1 MEFLLVNIRVSVAA
15 VRPADC
21 CYSGTSASF
30 NFSVVVSKYRKSQIC
45 CRFEDTFP
53 DLRWKQL
60 ISIWSISSCGSSE
73 FQHFVLWQGFLSA
86 VDTHFNTEPLHD
98 PHDQTSPSSLQIYY
112 YSLGFPQTGRPC
124 VHILVIVSSVLTS
137 LKEAGGDF
145 SWVNFS
151 FYFIFCGFNGGNTTT
166 FVYRG
171 LQIQQNIKVPC
182 WSFSRTADKNCIF
195 YLVSYA
201 NISVSFLSQSWVNWT
216 ELLDMNWNWKKYAA
230 SVWHFTFTAIQ
241 CCTTL

>member
-1 MEFLLVNIRVSVAA
+1 MAHLNFNISLLLFW
-15 VRPADC
+15 
-21 CYSGTSASF
+21 G
-30 NFSVVVSKYRKSQIC
+30 
-45 CRFEDTFP
+45 
-53 DLRWKQL
+53 
-60 ISIWSISSCGSSE
+60 
-73 FQHFVLWQGFLSA
+73 VLWQGFLSA

-124 VHILVIVSSVLTS
+124 VHIFSGKVIVSSVLTS

-201 NISVSFLSQSWVNWT
+201 DWKWTLLTSVWVSSVRVELTDLNYWTWT
-216 ELLDMNWNWKKYAA
+216 ETERSMQLQCGILHLPPFNVALHCRQNCEMDLKGRSIYSLISMCRSSSWDVMSWASMDTKYEWKNHR
-230 SVWHFTFTAIQ
+230 SVKCFVI
-241 CCTTL
+241 L